1 VFLRQ
6 DHVAHNVVAFGTFTR
21 FNARN
26 LCASTIRKYRLLS
39 RQMNELC
46 CERKIQ
52 FLNQLDLATL
62 SEFRCVHLFWS
73 EKGDLETIVGSWRK
87 RLAKLFRM
95 AKIENGPHPHRFRDT
110 FAAELLQAGVPLER
124 VSIIAGAPKHKNNRE
139 ILRCMDTGAAT
150 SG

>member
-1 VFLRQ
+1 
-6 DHVAHNVVAFGTFTR
+6 
-21 FNARN
+21 
-26 LCASTIRKYRLLS
+26 
-39 RQMNELC
+39 
-46 CERKIQ
+46 
-52 FLNQLDLATL
+52 L